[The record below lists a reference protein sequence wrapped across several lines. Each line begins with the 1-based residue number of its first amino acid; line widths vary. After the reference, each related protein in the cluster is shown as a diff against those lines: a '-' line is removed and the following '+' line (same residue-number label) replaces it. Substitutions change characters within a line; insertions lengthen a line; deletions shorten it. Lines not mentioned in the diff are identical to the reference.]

1 MIKLL
6 LFAGAALGLV
16 VLLLL
21 LPLTIS
27 VIVAGAFLFW
37 VWMLIDVIRNDR
49 ISGWARVGW
58 AALIWFTHWIGALF
72 YFFLARR
79 NSRPTTA

>member
-1 MIKLL
+1 MKLL
-6 LFAGAALGLV
+6 LFAGIAFGLV

-21 LPLTIS
+21 LPFTIAAI
-27 VIVAGAFLFW
+27 IVGAFLFW
-37 VWMLIDVIRNDR
+37 VWMLIDAIRNDR
-49 ISGWARVGW
+49 ISGWSRVGW

-79 NSRPTTA
+79 NARPATT

>member
-1 MIKLL
+1 MMKLL
-6 LFAGAALGLV
+6 LFAGAAFGLV

-21 LPLTIS
+21 LPLTIAA
-27 VIVAGAFLFW
+27 IVFGAFLFW
-37 VWMLIDVIRNDR
+37 VWMLIDAIRNDR

-58 AALIWFTHWIGALF
+58 TALIWCTHWIGALF

-79 NSRPTTA
+79 NSRPATA

>member
-1 MIKLL
+1 MMKLL
-6 LFAGAALGLV
+6 LFASAAFGLV

-21 LPLTIS
+21 LPLTIAA
-27 VIVAGAFLFW
+27 IVFGAFLFW
-37 VWMLIDVIRNDR
+37 VWMLIDAIRNDR

-58 AALIWFTHWIGALF
+58 TALIWCTHWIGALF

-79 NSRPTTA
+79 NSRPATA